1 MFYALKSRLLV
12 PGPMRSLT
20 AGTALLSLV
29 ASSPAFATVTDF
41 VQNGDFAGAAN
52 GELSFDTTVP
62 DWTALAYPQSYVFI
76 WDAGTADTT
85 GAQGVFKGG
94 PTNPVKLW
102 GPGDGSSNGLTA
114 SGAIIGSSP
123 AFHDGPI
130 WQTLSGLTAG
140 KPVVVTF
147 DYAGAQQFGFSGPSQ
162 EGWAVS
168 LGSQT
173 QDTALVSI
181 SSHGFSGWQ
190 SVSFTFTP
198 TSSSEILKFMAI
210 GSTHDD
216 QPFALLS
223 GVSVDPIPEPSTWAM
238 MLLGFAGLAF
248 AGYRQTRRARPQA
261 A

>member
-1 MFYALKSRLLV
+1 MISTLKSRLVLSGRV
-12 PGPMRSLT
+12 TSLST
-20 AGTALLSLV
+20 GAILLLLLT
-29 ASSPAFATVTDF
+29 SSPVSANVTDF
-41 VQNGDFAGAAN
+41 VQNGDFAGAAD
-52 GELSFDTTVP
+52 GELDFDTTVP
-62 DWTALAYPQSYVFI
+62 DWTAPAFPKSYVFI

-94 PTNPVKLW
+94 PTNPVRLW

-114 SGAIIGSSP
+114 SGAFIGSSP
-123 AFHDGPI
+123 AFDNGPI
-130 WQTLSGLTAG
+130 SQTLSGLTVG
-140 KPVVVTF
+140 KPVVVSF
-147 DYAGAQQFGFSGPSQ
+147 DYAGAQQFGFSGPSE

-168 LGSQT
+168 LGSET

-181 SSHGFSGWQ
+181 SSHGFSGWKTA
-190 SVSFTFTP
+190 SFIFTP
-198 TSSSEILKFMAI
+198 TSSSEVLNFMAI
-210 GSTHDD
+210 GSTRDD

-248 AGYRQTRRARPQA
+248 VGYRQTRRARPQA